1 MGLLSKWI
9 FEPDNDTEESGGG
22 SKIMGRWSVFGLV
35 FIGAMITLLYVD
47 NVMRVDDFLE
57 DIRKLKKKKDLIMN
71 RNELLKTRLNDLQ
84 SPDRITKIAEEKLG
98 MIKIDTP
105 PEILPE
111 R

>member
-9 FEPDNDTEESGGG
+9 FEPDNHTEESGRK
-22 SKIMGRWSVFGLV
+22 SKIIGRWSVFGLV
-35 FIGAMITLLYVD
+35 FIGAMITLLYVG

-57 DIRKLKKKKDLIMN
+57 DIRELKKKKDFIVN
-71 RNELLKTRLNDLQ
+71 RNELLKTRLNNLQ